1 MRDPAPLI
9 TEAHDRVRLL
19 YGSAVGKH
27 RSEVVTPALVV
38 DRDVLR
44 ANLAF
49 MQSRLPDL
57 HARLRGHVKNH
68 KSPHIARL
76 QLEYGAFGLCVATVW
91 EAIVMA
97 RAGADDILIAN
108 ELVNPQKR
116 RAAALLAREVNLHVA
131 VDAAEDARA
140 LSGAAVAAGSTIGVL
155 VEVDTGMH
163 RCGVDS
169 PEEALAVARAVAG
182 LPGLRMDGLSGYEG
196 HCSLEM
202 DTDKRH
208 AKQAVAMRYFVEVAD
223 HLEANRVPCPI
234 LSAAGTATAFWTGAD
249 PRITELQLG
258 SYAAMDDYHYLM
270 EPRFKKATT
279 AVVTV
284 ISRRKDRVVLD
295 LGKKTFGAADVG
307 SIPAYP
313 RIFGWEGLTPY
324 RFDEEHATYEA
335 DASCTLKVG
344 DVVDFHLGYTPFAVN
359 YFDAYHVVEDGV
371 VVDIWPIMPRG
382 PLHEGLLSMLEVS
395 PPPGPASLR
404 PRRAPSRPG
413 RAP

>member
-9 TEAHDRVRLL
+9 TEAHDRVRDL
-19 YGSAVGKH
+19 YGSAIGKDRH
-27 RSEVVTPALVV
+27 DVVTPALVI
-38 DRDVLR
+38 DLAVLR
-44 ANLAF
+44 ANLGF
-49 MQSRLPDL
+49 MQSQLPAL

-68 KSPHIARL
+68 KSPHVARL
-76 QLEYGAFGLCVATVW
+76 QMEHGAFGLCTATIW

-97 RAGADDILIAN
+97 RAGADDILVAN
-108 ELVNPQKR
+108 ELVNPRKR
-116 RAAALLAREVNLHVA
+116 RAAALLAREVDLHVA
-131 VDAAEDARA
+131 VDDADDARA
-140 LSGAAVAAGSTIGVL
+140 LSAAAVEAGSTIGVL

-163 RCGVDS
+163 RCGISS
-169 PEEALAVARAVAG
+169 PEEALAVANTVAA
-182 LPGLRMDGLSGYEG
+182 LPGLRMDGISGYEG

-202 DTDKRH
+202 DTELRH
-208 AKQAVAMRYFVEVAD
+208 QKQGVAMRYFVEVAD
-223 HLEANRVPCPI
+223 HLEAHGIPCPI

-270 EPRFKKATT
+270 EPRFKKATS

-284 ISRRKDRVVLD
+284 ISRRPDRVVLD

-307 SIPAYP
+307 NIPAYP
-313 RIFGWEGLTPY
+313 RIVGWEGLRPY

-335 DASCTLKVG
+335 DDSCTLKVG

-359 YFDAYHVVEDGV
+359 YFDAYHVVDDGT

-382 PLHEGLLSMLEVS
+382 PLHGGLLEMLEE
-395 PPPGPASLR
+395 
-404 PRRAPSRPG
+404 G
-413 RAP
+413 R

>member
-1 MRDPAPLI
+1 MRDPEPLI
-9 TEAHDRVRLL
+9 TTAHERVLDL
-19 YGSAVGKH
+19 YGAAVGG
-27 RSEVVTPALVV
+27 SQLDVVTPALVL
-38 DRDVLR
+38 DRDVLC

-49 MQSRLPDL
+49 MQAQLPGL

-68 KSPHIARL
+68 KSPHVARL
-76 QLEYGAFGLCVATVW
+76 QLEYGAFGICAATIW

-97 RAGADDILIAN
+97 RAGADDVLVAN
-108 ELVNPQKR
+108 ELVTPGKR
-116 RAAALLAREVNLHVA
+116 RAAALLAREITLHIA
-131 VDAAEDARA
+131 VDDAGDAAA
-140 LSGAAVAAGSTIGVL
+140 LSAAAVDAGSTIGVL

-169 PEEALAVARAVAG
+169 PDEALAVARAVTA
-182 LPGLRMDGLSGYEG
+182 LPGLRMDGLTGYEG

-202 DTDKRH
+202 DTELRH
-208 AKQAVAMRYFVEVAD
+208 QKQAAAMAYFVSVAD
-223 HLEANRVPCPI
+223 HLEANGIPCPI

-258 SYAAMDDYHYLM
+258 SYAAMDDFHFLM
-270 EPRFKKATT
+270 EPRFRKATS

-284 ISRRKDRVVLD
+284 ISRRRDRVVLN

-313 RIFGWEGLTPY
+313 RIMGWEGLRPY

-344 DVVDFHLGYTPFAVN
+344 DVVGFHLGYTPFAVN
-359 YFDAYHVVEDGV
+359 YFDAYHVVEGGR

-382 PLHEGLLSMLEVS
+382 PLHGGLLQALEAAG
-395 PPPGPASLR
+395 PGLTR
-404 PRRAPSRPG
+404 
-413 RAP
+413 